1 MSIKKLSKPLRP
13 LKAIAIVALLVGA
26 VIVVSSLACRR
37 YLWSPVL
44 NITEGKSVS
53 IFIPTG
59 ATYDDVVTILSA
71 DDRLSDPEAFA
82 VMASLMGYTNHV
94 KSGRYDLAS
103 GLSARAL
110 VSILRSGRQ
119 TPVRVT
125 FNGVRDFEHLAGV
138 VSRYVEADSLSLLAA
153 MKDSSLL
160 AQYGYAPHDAY
171 ALYLPDSYDVWW
183 NSSPEAWVER
193 MRQEYNKFWNDKR
206 KEMADS
212 IGLTPLQVATLAS
225 IVEEESNNVED
236 QRIIA
241 GLYLNR
247 LRIGMP
253 MQACPTIKFALG
265 DFSLRRVSYADTQ
278 VESPYNTYLNPGLP
292 PGPIRITSKRVIDA
306 VLNYTPSDYLYM
318 CARPDG
324 SGRHDFARTLAQH
337 QRNAAKYHR
346 ILNRKNIYR

>member
-1 MSIKKLSKPLRP
+1 MPLRP
-13 LKAIAIVALLVGA
+13 RKPIAIVALLVCAIFA
-26 VIVVSSLACRR
+26 VSCFACHR

-44 NITEGKSVS
+44 NIKQGKSVA
-53 IFIPTG
+53 IFIPTR
-59 ATYDDVVTILSA
+59 ADYDDVVTILSA
-71 DDRLSDPEAFA
+71 DGKLADSEAFA

-94 KSGRYDLAS
+94 KPGKYDLTG
-103 GLSARAL
+103 GLSARSL
-110 VSILRSGRQ
+110 VSMLRSGRQ

-125 FNGVRDFEHLAGV
+125 FNGVRDFEHLSGI
-138 VSRYVEADSLSLLAA
+138 VSRYVEADSMSLLAA

-160 AQYGYAPHDAY
+160 AQNGFAPNDAY

-183 NSSPEAWVER
+183 NISPEAWVER
-193 MRQEYNKFWNDKR
+193 MLQEFNKFWNDKR
-206 KEMADS
+206 KEKADS
-212 IGLTPLQVATLAS
+212 IGLTPLQVTTLAS

-236 QRIIA
+236 RRIIA

-265 DFSLRRVSYADTQ
+265 DFSLRRVSYSDTQ
-278 VESPYNTYLNPGLP
+278 VNSPYNTYQNPGLP
-292 PGPIRITSKRVIDA
+292 PGPIRITSKRAIDA
-306 VLNYTPSDYLYM
+306 VLDYTHSDYLYM

-346 ILNRKNIYR
+346 ILNKKNIYR